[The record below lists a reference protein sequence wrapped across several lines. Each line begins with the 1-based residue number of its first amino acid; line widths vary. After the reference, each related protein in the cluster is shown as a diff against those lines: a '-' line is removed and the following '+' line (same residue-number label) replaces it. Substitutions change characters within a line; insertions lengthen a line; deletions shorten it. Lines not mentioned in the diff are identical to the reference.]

1 MDLTGRSL
9 GMLGARLL
17 AFLLPAAT
25 SVCNLCVRCNELGP
39 EGGAALAAALRASP
53 ALTSLDLAQ
62 NYLGVQVRQLVRKQ

>member
-1 MDLTGRSL
+1 M
-9 GMLGARLL
+9 
-17 AFLLPAAT
+17 
-25 SVCNLCVRCNELGP
+25 CNLCVRCNELGP